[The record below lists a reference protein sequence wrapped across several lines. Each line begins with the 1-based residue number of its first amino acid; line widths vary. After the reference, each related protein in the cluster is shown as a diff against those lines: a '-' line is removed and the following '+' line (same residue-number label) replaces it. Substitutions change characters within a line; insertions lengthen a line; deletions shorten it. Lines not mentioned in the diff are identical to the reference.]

1 MRRQLRMTAFHIRQ
15 FVSVPYFVQ
24 VMAVT
29 AAITAL
35 VQYLAVRAWGA
46 VTPAQGWTR
55 AGVIG
60 LWSTATCAAGIIGFE
75 RHKGTLVHLVMARWG
90 PCARSR
96 RWSRPPPP
104 SGWPPSP
111 WPG

>member
-60 LWSTATCAAGIIGFE
+60 LWSTATCAAGVIGFE
-75 RHKGTLVHLVMARWG
+75 RHKGTLVHLVMAPVG
-90 PCARSR
+90 ALRSLRAEER
-96 RWSRPPPP
+96 RE
-104 SGWPPSP
+104 GIQC
-111 WPG
+111 